1 MIVYR
6 KAMAADTS
14 REFIQVD
21 GEKWVEIFRTPEAS
35 LPAHLLNENPD
46 VVVESA
52 DGRRYRV
59 RRMGA

>member
-14 REFIQVD
+14 REFILAD
-21 GEKWVEIFRTPEAS
+21 GEKWVEIFRTPEPA
-35 LPAHLLNENPD
+35 LPAHLLHENPD
-46 VVVESA
+46 LVVEST

-59 RRMGA
+59 QQVGA

>member
-14 REFIQVD
+14 RDFVRED
-21 GEKWVEIFRTPEAS
+21 GEKWVEIFRTPAAA

-46 VVVESA
+46 LMVENV

-59 RRMGA
+59 RRVGT